1 VDHAVQLAVLAASYV
16 LALGFTLSAGLLSL
30 SSYRSSKRL
39 EARKDIASRLTRVET
54 ELASYRDVTDAFSKR
69 LTKRD
74 ADTRRQQAAK
84 RSVDPEAEPLDQ
96 PLSPD
101 DLVRAYRQSAGRP
114 AS

>member
-1 VDHAVQLAVLAASYV
+1 MDHAVQLAVLAASYV

-39 EARKDIASRLTRVET
+39 EGRKDIASRLTRVET
-54 ELASYRDVTDAFSKR
+54 ELASYRDLTDAFSKR

-74 ADTRRQQAAK
+74 ADTRRQAAK
-84 RSVDPEAEPLDQ
+84 RSGDPEPEALDQ
-96 PLSPD
+96 PISAD